1 MAFPLSAPIVGTLTV
16 KERLTGA
23 MILVA
28 LIVLLVPELLS
39 GPIRPAAKTAT
50 TESSAEDAPLKSYTI
65 HLADDAQ
72 PHDAP
77 AAGAAPLPATAA
89 GPATDSAPPPVSS
102 APAPTPQD
110 TPSVSEPPPSAPA
123 PATQAPARPVH
134 TPGPMARPVTPPPAG
149 GGYVVQLGS
158 FASEANAAR
167 LAQQVRAQ
175 GFTVAVSQS
184 SSGRRLYRVRAG
196 PVKDRAAASQL
207 AQKLSAG
214 GHAGSIE
221 PR

>member
-1 MAFPLSAPIVGTLTV
+1 VGTLTV

-39 GPIRPAAKTAT
+39 GPIRPAAKSVA
-50 TESSAEDAPLKSYTI
+50 TESSAEDAPLRSYTI

-72 PHDAP
+72 SHGAP
-77 AAGAAPLPATAA
+77 AAGAAPLPAAATA
-89 GPATDSAPPPVSS
+89 PATDSAPPPVSG
-102 APAPTPQD
+102 APAPTPPPE
-110 TPSVSEPPPSAPA
+110 TPRVSEPPPSAPA
-123 PATQAPARPVH
+123 PAAPPPARPVH
-134 TPGPMARPVTPPPAG
+134 TPVPMARPVTPPSSG
-149 GGYVVQLGS
+149 GAYVVQLGS
-158 FASEANAAR
+158 FASDANAER

-184 SSGRRLYRVRAG
+184 SSGRHLYRVRVG